1 MQSLDEFIN
10 KSQCLLDFY
19 EVIRTFKEFEK
30 TYYEKVPV
38 VELMEVDNYN

>member
-19 EVIRTFKEFEK
+19 EVIRIFKEFEK
-30 TYYEKVPV
+30 NYYEKIAV
-38 VELMEVDNYN
+38 VELMEVDN